1 MRSSYLEK
9 LLGGEKRKGES
20 AGIEGS
26 YRAEGKGPGGR
37 QSARST
43 WQKSL
48 PLPSGKNSKVLRRRS
63 GVAGRRQR
71 HRDPGP
77 GAPRQWECADLK

>member
-48 PLPSGKNSKVLRRRS
+48 PLPSSKNSKVLRRRRVWQ
-63 GVAGRRQR
+63 VAGSVTEILVRGLQ
-71 HRDPGP
+71 GN
-77 GAPRQWECADLK
+77 GSVLI